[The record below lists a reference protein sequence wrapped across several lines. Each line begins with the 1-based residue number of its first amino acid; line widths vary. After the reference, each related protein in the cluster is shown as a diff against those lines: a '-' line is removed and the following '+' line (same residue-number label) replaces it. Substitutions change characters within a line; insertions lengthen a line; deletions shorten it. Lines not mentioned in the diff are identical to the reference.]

1 MAVSVGWASEVCL
14 DADGLTDTT
23 GTDAIMDAF
32 VTSMVASE
40 ASRRRTFAIIA
51 HPDAGKTTL
60 TEKLLLKGGAIQ
72 LAGAVR
78 AKGNARRTRS
88 DWMKIEQDRGIS
100 VATSVMTFERG
111 GLVFNLLDTPGHEDF
126 SEDTYRTLT
135 AVDAAVMVLDA
146 AKGIEAQTRKLFEV
160 CRLRDIPIITFVNKM
175 DRDARDPFALTE
187 EIEETLALEAAPVA
201 WPVGRASGFAGTW
214 DLLERRFLPVDA
226 PVDADN
232 AGAVA
237 LEGLDDP
244 RLAALVGEERAAA
257 LREEVSLA
265 TAGLPEF
272 DLRKFLQGSLTPV
285 FFGSALR
292 DFGIGHLLD
301 GLARYAPPPGE
312 RAADTRPVLPGE
324 DRLTGFVFKIQANM
338 DPNHRDRVAFVR
350 LCSGRLF
357 KGMRL
362 KQVRTGK
369 QVPVNAP
376 LFFFAK
382 DRQVAEEAWPG
393 DVVGVAN
400 HGMLRIGDTLTEGEA
415 LNFRGVPSFAPEILR
430 NVRLEDPMGA
440 KKLKKALDQLAE
452 EGVVQLFR
460 PLDGSA
466 PVVGV
471 VGQLQ
476 LDVLASRLLA
486 EYGVPAGFDATI
498 WQMMRWVS
506 GEDRAALD
514 RFAASNRRDA
524 ATDHDGELVAFFG
537 SDWRRRRAE
546 EEWPMLRFHAAREQ
560 HGLEEARR

>member
-1 MAVSVGWASEVCL
+1 MDANLTAPADAATSEV
-14 DADGLTDTT
+14 A
-23 GTDAIMDAF
+23 A
-32 VTSMVASE
+32 E
-40 ASRRRTFAIIA
+40 AARRRTFAIIA

-146 AKGIEAQTRKLFEV
+146 AKGIESQTRKLFEV

-175 DRDARDPFALTE
+175 DRESRDPFELID
-187 EIEETLALEAAPVA
+187 EIEKTLALDAAPVA
-201 WPVGRASGFAGTW
+201 WPVGRASEFAGTW
-214 DLLERRFLPVDA
+214 DLLEKHFLPVDA
-226 PVDADN
+226 DDSS
-232 AGAVA
+232 AVA
-237 LEGLDDP
+237 LSGLDDP
-244 RLAALVGEERAAA
+244 KLDALVGAERAAA
-257 LREEVSLA
+257 LREEAELA
-265 TAGLPEF
+265 EGACPPF
-272 DLRKFLQGSLTPV
+272 DLEAFRQGTLTPV

-292 DFGIGHLLD
+292 DFGVGHLLD
-301 GLARYAPPPGE
+301 GLARYAPPPGARE
-312 RAADTRPVLPGE
+312 GDPRAVAPEEPK
-324 DRLTGFVFKIQANM
+324 LTGFVFKVQANM

-350 LCSGRLF
+350 LCSGKLV

-362 KQVRTGK
+362 RQVRTGK

-400 HGMLRIGDTLTEGEA
+400 HGTLRIGDTLTEGEE
-415 LNFRGVPSFAPEILR
+415 LHFRGVPSFAPEILR
-430 NVRLEDPMGA
+430 HVRLEDPMLA
-440 KKLKKALDQLAE
+440 KKLKTALDQLAE

-460 PLDGSA
+460 PLDGSL

-476 LDVLASRLLA
+476 LDVLQSRLKV
-486 EYGVPAGFDATI
+486 EYGVPAGFQDTI
-498 WQMMRWVS
+498 WSMMRWVA
-506 GEDRAALD
+506 GEDKAALE
-514 RFAASNRRDA
+514 RFAQQNRRDA
-524 ATDHDGELVAFFG
+524 GEDHDGALVAFFG
-537 SDWRRRRAE
+537 SDWRRKRAE
-546 EEWPMLRFHAAREQ
+546 EEWPMLRFHAVREQ
-560 HGLEEARR
+560 HGLVAARK

>member
-1 MAVSVGWASEVCL
+1 M
-14 DADGLTDTT
+14 DALPPPDGL
-23 GTDAIMDAF
+23 A
-32 VTSMVASE
+32 VATPPTPSGDPTIARE
-40 ASRRRTFAIIA
+40 AARRRTFAIIA

-60 TEKLLLKGGAIQ
+60 TERLLLRGGAIQ

-160 CRLRDIPIITFVNKM
+160 CRLRNIPIITFINKM
-175 DRDARDPFALTE
+175 DREARDPFELID
-187 EIEETLALEAAPVA
+187 EIEKTLALDAAPVA
-201 WPVGRASGFAGTW
+201 WPVGRASEFAGTW
-214 DLLERRFLPVDA
+214 DLLAKRFLPVDA
-226 PVDADN
+226 DGRAS
-232 AGAVA
+232 VA
-237 LEGLDDP
+237 LQGLDDP
-244 RLAALVGEERAAA
+244 KLDALVGPERAAA
-257 LREEVSLA
+257 LREEAPLA
-265 TAGLPEF
+265 EAACPEF
-272 DLRKFLQGSLTPV
+272 DPDAFREGHLTPV

-301 GLARYAPPPGE
+301 GLARHAPPPHARG
-312 RAADTRPVLPGE
+312 ADARPVAPGE
-324 DRLTGFVFKIQANM
+324 ERLTGFVFKVQANM

-350 LCSGRLF
+350 LCSGKLV

-382 DRQVAEEAWPG
+382 ERQVAEEAWPG

-400 HGMLRIGDTLTEGEA
+400 HGTLRIGDTLTEGEA

-430 NVRLEDPMGA
+430 TVRLEDPMGA
-440 KKLKKALDQLAE
+440 KKLRTALGQLAE

-460 PLDGSA
+460 PLDGSP

-476 LDVLASRLLA
+476 LDVLQSRLRV
-486 EYGVPAGFDATI
+486 EYGVPAGFDASMWTV
-498 WQMMRWVS
+498 MRWVAPAP
-506 GEDRAALD
+506 GEGAGEAEGRAALE
-514 RFAASNRRDA
+514 RFASANRRDA
-524 ATDHDGELVAFFG
+524 GEDHDGALVAFFT
-537 SDWRRRRAE
+537 SDWRRGRAE
-546 EEWPMLRFHAAREQ
+546 EEWPMLRFHAVREQ
-560 HGLEEARR
+560 HGLEEVRR

>member
-1 MAVSVGWASEVCL
+1 M
-14 DADGLTDTT
+14 
-23 GTDAIMDAF
+23 DAITETPGPQSSGIAPSGIAPPGIA
-32 VTSMVASE
+32 TSGEVAAE
-40 ASRRRTFAIIA
+40 AARRRTFAIIA

-60 TEKLLLKGGAIQ
+60 TEKLLLRGGAIQ

-100 VATSVMTFERG
+100 VATSVMTFERD

-135 AVDAAVMVLDA
+135 AVDAAVMVLDG
-146 AKGIEAQTRKLFEV
+146 AKGIESQTRKLFEV
-160 CRLRDIPIITFVNKM
+160 CRLRDIPIITFINKM
-175 DRDARDPFALTE
+175 DREARDPFELID
-187 EIEETLALEAAPVA
+187 EIEQTLALDAAPVA
-201 WPVGRASGFAGTW
+201 WPVGRASAFAGTW
-214 DLLERRFLPVDA
+214 DLLAKHFLPVDA
-226 PVDADN
+226 DD
-232 AGAVA
+232 AGAIPLA
-237 LEGLDDP
+237 DIDDP
-244 RLAALVGEERAAA
+244 KLDALVGGERATA
-257 LREEVSLA
+257 LREEAMLA
-265 TAGLPEF
+265 EAGLHAF
-272 DLRKFLQGSLTPV
+272 DLAAFREGTLTPV

-301 GLARYAPPPGE
+301 GLARYAPSPSGRPGT
-312 RAADTRPVLPGE
+312 ALGGDTRAVLPGE
-324 DRLTGFVFKIQANM
+324 DKLTGFVFKVQANM

-350 LCSGRLF
+350 LCSGRLV

-400 HGMLRIGDTLTEGEA
+400 HGTLRIGDTLTEGEA

-430 NVRLEDPMGA
+430 HVRLEDPMLA
-440 KKLKKALDQLAE
+440 KKLKTALDQLAE

-460 PLDGSA
+460 PLDGSL

-476 LDVLASRLLA
+476 LDVLQSRLKV
-486 EYGVPAGFDATI
+486 EYAVPASFQDTI
-498 WQMMRWVS
+498 WSMMRWVD
-506 GEDRAALD
+506 GDDKAARA
-514 RFAASNRRDA
+514 RFAVANRRDA
-524 ATDHDGELVAFFG
+524 GEDHDGALVAFFG
-537 SDWRRRRAE
+537 SDWRRKRAE
-546 EEWPMLRFHAAREQ
+546 EEWPMLRFHAVREQ
-560 HGLEEARR
+560 HGLEQMSK